1 MAGESMSESHETVQS
16 PDEGSSSN
24 ADLVTARLERLP
36 FARFHLHMA
45 SVLSVGTFFDAFDTV
60 MIGVVLVLVIQSL
73 HIGSFEAGLL
83 AGGATLERSSAP
95 MSVA

>member
-36 FARFHLHMA
+36 LARFHPHIA

-60 MIGVVLVLVIQSL
+60 MIGVVLVLVSSRCTS
-73 HIGSFEAGLL
+73 GPSKPVCWPA
-83 AGGATLERSSAP
+83 APRSERSSAP